1 MAVLLL
7 AYGAKHTVVDK
18 TMWTPLHHAMRAS
31 NTVIARQ
38 LIKAGACICD
48 APSPPHSTDV
58 PKLDLP
64 CRGHALERS
73 PRELLAQG
81 PTRS

>member
-48 APSPPHSTDV
+48 APAPPPFDRCAKV
-58 PKLDLP
+58 
-64 CRGHALERS
+64 RS
-73 PRELLAQG
+73 PMPRPCA
-81 PTRS
+81 